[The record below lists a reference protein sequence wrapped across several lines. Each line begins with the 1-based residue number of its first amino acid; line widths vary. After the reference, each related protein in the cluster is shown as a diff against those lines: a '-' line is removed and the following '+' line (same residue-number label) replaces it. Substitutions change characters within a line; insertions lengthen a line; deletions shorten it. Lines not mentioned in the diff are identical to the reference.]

1 MTTIDYQDI
10 MLTIF
15 RKEFNSFLSSL
26 IAYIVI
32 IVFLTGIGL
41 FMWVFPSTNVLDY
54 GYADME
60 SLFSLAPYVFL
71 FLIPAITMRTFA
83 EEKKTGT
90 MELLFTRPLTD
101 WDILLGKYLASFAL
115 VVFALVPTL
124 VYFFSVYQLG
134 NPTGNIDV
142 SGTMGSYFGLILLG
156 AVFTSIGLFA
166 SVLTENQI
174 VSFIIALFFCFLFYE
189 GFGYLANM
197 RDTSDF
203 SYYIVQLGISY
214 HYETIR
220 KGLIDSRN
228 LVYFFSVIVTML
240 LATKLVLGS
249 RKW

>member
-1 MTTIDYQDI
+1 
-10 MLTIF
+10 MLTVF
-15 RKEFNSFLSSL
+15 RKELRSFLSSL

-32 IVFLTGIGL
+32 VVFLTGIGL

-60 SLFSLAPYVFL
+60 SLFSLAPYVFM

-90 MELLFTRPLTD
+90 MELLLTRPLTD
-101 WDILLGKYLASFAL
+101 WDILLGKYFSSLVLVIFAL
-115 VVFALVPTL
+115 APTVV
-124 VYFFSVYQLG
+124 YYFSVYQLG
-134 NPTGNIDV
+134 QVVGNIDTP
-142 SGTMGSYFGLILLG
+142 GTIGSYIGLILLG
-156 AVFTSIGLFA
+156 AVFTSIGLLS
-166 SVLTENQI
+166 SVLTESQI
-174 VSFIIALFFCFLFYE
+174 VSFIVALFLCFIFFE
-189 GFGYLANM
+189 GFGYLANI

-203 SYYIVQLGISY
+203 SYYIVQFGISH

-228 LVYFFSVIVTML
+228 LVYFISIIVLML
-240 LATKLVLGS
+240 LTTKLILSS

>member
-1 MTTIDYQDI
+1 

-15 RKEFNSFLSSL
+15 IKELRSFLSSL

-60 SLFSLAPYVFL
+60 SLFSLAPYVFM

-90 MELLFTRPLTD
+90 MELLFTRPLRD
-101 WDILLGKYLASFAL
+101 WDILLGKYFSSL
-115 VVFALVPTL
+115 VLVILALVPTV
-124 VYFFSVYQLG
+124 VYYFSVYQLG
-134 NPTGNIDV
+134 QQVGNIDTP
-142 SGTMGSYFGLILLG
+142 GTMGSYFGLILLG
-156 AVFTSIGLFA
+156 AVFTSIGLLA
-166 SVLTENQI
+166 SVITESQI
-174 VSFIIALFFCFLFYE
+174 VSFIVALFLCFVFYE
-189 GFGYLANM
+189 GFGYLANI

-203 SYYIVQLGISY
+203 SYYIVQFGISY

-228 LVYFFSVIVTML
+228 LVYFVSVIVSML
-240 LATKLVLGS
+240 LTTKLILGS

>member
-1 MTTIDYQDI
+1 
-10 MLTIF
+10 MLAIF
-15 RKEFNSFLSSL
+15 KKEFNSFLSSL

-60 SLFSLAPYVFL
+60 SLFSLAPYVFM

-101 WDILLGKYLASFAL
+101 WNILLGKYLASLAL
-115 VVFALVPTL
+115 VIFALVPTL
-124 VYFFSVYQLG
+124 IYFFSVYRLG
-134 NPTGNIDV
+134 NPVGNIDV
-142 SGTMGSYFGLILLG
+142 SGTLGSYFGLILLG

-166 SVLTENQI
+166 SVLTESQI
-174 VSFIIALFFCFLFYE
+174 VSFIIALFFCFLFFE
-189 GFGYLANM
+189 GFGYLANV

-203 SYYIVQLGISY
+203 SYYIVQFGISY

-240 LATKLVLGS
+240 LATKLMLGS

>member
-1 MTTIDYQDI
+1 

-15 RKEFNSFLSSL
+15 KKEFNSFLSSL

-54 GYADME
+54 GYADLE
-60 SLFSLAPYVFL
+60 SLFSLAPYVFM

-101 WDILLGKYLASFAL
+101 WDILLGKYLASLALVIFAL
-115 VVFALVPTL
+115 LPTL
-124 VYFFSVYQLG
+124 IYFFSVYCLG
-134 NPTGNIDV
+134 NPVGNIDI

-166 SVLTENQI
+166 SVLTESQI
-174 VSFIIALFFCFLFYE
+174 VSFIIALFLCFLFHE
-189 GFGYLANM
+189 GFGYLANV

-203 SYYIVQLGISY
+203 SYYIVQWGISY

-228 LVYFFSVIVTML
+228 LVYFFSMITVML